1 MPGIM
6 KNYDTHFGVKKEGDG
21 CGEHIFQKYNRDFL
35 YFYYIFFNINTIFDF
50 YHNYIRVL
58 PLFADCIIIFYRET
72 EFNTLREDHIMEQ
85 KRISRLERIL
95 DLVHRYTARTAEGNF
110 EDFTGLTASD
120 LAGETGLDRA
130 NVSKELNRLYHQ
142 GLVVKCQGKPTIF
155 LHQAVLAGRFPG
167 VFIPGTIPCVE
178 SLTGFLLGLSSS
190 SPAALPGQPDC
201 LEAVIGSRG
210 SMKKAVLQAKAAVS
224 YPPCGL
230 HTLIL
235 GSAGI
240 GKQRFARTIF
250 EYAQTRGLTAPD
262 GKFVVFN
269 CQDYSGSPQL
279 LMAQIFGY
287 GKNYLPGAEKGRHG
301 LIEQARG
308 GIFCLDGVHKLSPKV
323 QELLITLIE
332 KNTFSRMGESSITRQ
347 GELMIVA
354 TSTEPADS
362 PSIQRF
368 VRNMPILIR
377 LPGLSERSPRELLE
391 HLVMFFGRE
400 SQRIRLP
407 FRIHKDVLSCMVQA
421 PYPGQIGE
429 VKGCVKGICSMAYLE
444 HITGISPSSVM
455 EIGYRHLP
463 LSITEAV
470 APGSEK
476 ALQIREL
483 MDRFRDDYVQFSPDG
498 PAELVMEED
507 TAMDGRE
514 EPVLELSRESLQI
527 SDVGGYISRCMDRLQ
542 SGASFNH
549 DQVRACFPDEFCK
562 TVEAVLASCPP
573 YDGILQNPRLFYGF
587 MLHLYN
593 ALRRQKEQIP
603 PSFSAPDPSDI
614 RRTNPREYGTAVKLR
629 EALNGSE
636 QVCLPDCELSFIAM
650 YLYLAINWTTVSH
663 VHFLVVFHG
672 EGVSQGISD
681 YLNRA
686 VKQQLVWGINCGPGT
701 ALEDVLR
708 QAEALALSADQGAG
722 ILIFGDT
729 EPFTGLH
736 THITQVTGIRAETI
750 GDASMERMLQL
761 VKRAAEEN
769 CSLLALMSEAPDARS
784 LKEAFSSDGIATSFL
799 NRIIHEVLTPSL
811 TFLNPGKA
819 VDTLLTVLSRI
830 LNSLSMEYSD
840 EIALKFIFHC
850 AHMMERVIKGEPLK
864 YPHLKNFINQNNRL
878 MAEVERQL
886 GYAEEVFGVPIP
898 AAEKAY
904 AAEIFLPFVEEMR

>member
-1 MPGIM
+1 
-6 KNYDTHFGVKKEGDG
+6 
-21 CGEHIFQKYNRDFL
+21 
-35 YFYYIFFNINTIFDF
+35 
-50 YHNYIRVL
+50 
-58 PLFADCIIIFYRET
+58 
-72 EFNTLREDHIMEQ
+72 MEQ

-95 DLVHRYTARTAEGNF
+95 ELVREYTTQAAKGDF

-155 LHQAVLAGRFPG
+155 LHQGVLAARFPG
-167 VFIPGTIPCVE
+167 VFIPGTIPCGE

-190 SPAALPGQPDC
+190 PAARQGVPDS
-201 LEAVIGSRG
+201 LEAVIGAKG
-210 SMKKAVLQAKAAVS
+210 SMKKAVLQAKAAIS
-224 YPPCGL
+224 YPPCGI

-250 EYAQTRGLTAPD
+250 EYAQARGLTAPD

-279 LMAQIFGY
+279 LMAHIFGY
-287 GKNYLPGAEKGRHG
+287 GKNYLPGADKGRHG

-377 LPGLSERSPRELLE
+377 LPDLSERSPGELLE

-407 FRIHKDVLSCMVQA
+407 FRIHKDVLACMVQA

-444 HITGISPSSVM
+444 HITGISPSSEM
-455 EIGYRHLP
+455 EISYRHLP

-476 ALQIREL
+476 ALQIRAL
-483 MDRFRDDYVQFSPDG
+483 FNRLRDDYVQFSPDG
-498 PAELVMEED
+498 PAEPAIAGEYDMNV
-507 TAMDGRE
+507 RV
-514 EPVLELSRESLQI
+514 EPELPPSREPLQI
-527 SDVGGYISRCMDRLQ
+527 SDVGSYISRCMDRIQ
-542 SGASFNH
+542 SGGAFSI
-549 DQVRACFPDEFCK
+549 DQVRACFPDGLCR
-562 TVEAVLASCPP
+562 TVETVLEGCPP
-573 YDGILQNPRLFYGF
+573 YSGVLENPRLYYGF

-593 ALRRQKEQIP
+593 ALRRQKEHIP
-603 PSFSAPDPSDI
+603 PSFSAPEPKDI
-614 RRTNPREYGTAVKLR
+614 RHTNPREYDTALKLR
-629 EALNGSE
+629 EALNQSE
-636 QVCLPDCELSFIAM
+636 QISLPDSELSFMAM
-650 YLYLAINWTTVSH
+650 YLYLAANWKADGH

-672 EGVSQGISD
+672 DGVSRGISA
-681 YLNRA
+681 YLNSVVR
-686 VKQQLVWGINCGPGT
+686 QQLVWGVDCGPGT
-701 ALEDVLR
+701 SLEEVLN
-708 QAEALALSADQGAG
+708 QAKMLAREADQGAG

-729 EPFTGLH
+729 EPFTSLH
-736 THITQVTGIRAETI
+736 AHLAQVTGIRAETI
-750 GDASMERMLQL
+750 GDASMSLMLRL
-761 VKRAAEEN
+761 VRRAAEEN
-769 CSLLALMSEAPDARS
+769 CSLLALMSEAPGTPAAREVYS
-784 LKEAFSSDGIATSFL
+784 GDGIASSFL
-799 NRIIHEVLTPSL
+799 NRIINEVLAPSL

-819 VDTLLTVLSRI
+819 VDTLLTVLSHI
-830 LNSLSMEYSD
+830 LSSLSMEYSD

-886 GYAEEVFGVPIP
+886 EYAQEVFGVPIP

-904 AAEIFLPFVEEMR
+904 AAEIFLPFVEDMG